1 MTTQN
6 MMIDGNLGTAVNTL
20 AVNIQYTE
28 PVNRFLTA
36 REKFDQDPTA
46 RKIMEE
52 LSEHQREIR
61 QKQTSISISADDLE
75 KLRSLQVK
83 AQENKAI
90 STFAFAQ
97 QEAIGYLREI
107 NTEISNLLGIDFA
120 SLAKNTNC
128 C

>member
-6 MMIDGNLGTAVNTL
+6 KTIEGNLETAVKNL
-20 AVNIQYTE
+20 AASIQYTE
-28 PVNRFLTA
+28 PVNKYLTA
-36 REKFDQDPTA
+36 RDIYEKDPDA
-46 RKIMEE
+46 RKVMEE
-52 LSEHQREIR
+52 LSEHQKLIR
-61 QKQTSISISADDLE
+61 QKQTDNSITSDDLQ

-90 STFAFAQ
+90 SSFAFSQ

-120 SLAKNTNC
+120 SLAKNTSC
-128 C
+128 

>member
-6 MMIDGNLGTAVNTL
+6 TIIEGNLGIALNTL
-20 AVNIQYTE
+20 AKNIQYTE

-36 REKFDQDPTA
+36 KENFDQDSSA

-52 LSEHQREIR
+52 LSEQQRMIR
-61 QKQTSISISADDLE
+61 QKQTANSISADDLE

-83 AQENKAI
+83 AQENKTI

-97 QEAIGYLREI
+97 QEAIGYLREL

-128 C
+128 

>member
-6 MMIDGNLGTAVNTL
+6 KTIEGNLETAVKNL
-20 AVNIQYTE
+20 AASIQYTE
-28 PVNRFLTA
+28 PINKYLTA
-36 REKFDQDPTA
+36 REIYEKDPDA
-46 RKIMEE
+46 RKVMEE
-52 LSEHQREIR
+52 LSEHQRSIR
-61 QKQTSISISADDLE
+61 QKQTDNSITSDDLQ

-90 STFAFAQ
+90 SSFAFSQ

-120 SLAKNTNC
+120 SLAKNTSC
-128 C
+128 

>member
-1 MTTQN
+1 MTAQN
-6 MMIDGNLGTAVNTL
+6 NKIEGNLETAVNNL
-20 AVNIQYTE
+20 AASIQYTE
-28 PVNRFLTA
+28 PVNKYLTA
-36 REKFDQDPTA
+36 RDIYEKDPDA
-46 RKIMEE
+46 RKVMEE
-52 LSEHQREIR
+52 LSEHQKLIR
-61 QKQTSISISADDLE
+61 QKQTNNSITADDLQ

-90 STFAFAQ
+90 SSFAFSQ

-120 SLAKNTNC
+120 SLAKNTC

>member
-6 MMIDGNLGTAVNTL
+6 TTIEGNLGIALNTL
-20 AVNIQYTE
+20 AKNIQYTE

-36 REKFDQDPTA
+36 RENFDQDSSA

-52 LSEHQREIR
+52 LSEQQRMIR
-61 QKQTSISISADDLE
+61 QKQTANSISADDLE

-83 AQENKAI
+83 AQENKTI

-97 QEAIGYLREI
+97 QEAIGYLREL

-128 C
+128 